1 MKRKISSKRNRS
13 DYEIGFGRP
22 PKATQFK
29 KGTSGNKKGR
39 PKGTKNIAT
48 LFHEAMHQR
57 VVISENGQRRTVTK
71 IEAALIQFA
80 NKAATGDPKAIQASI
95 NIARELGDLK
105 PDPSQG
111 SEVIRFGLKVFQ
123 KDPETGE
130 SVRMKPGSTER
141 YDDDDDD

>member
-95 NIARELGDLK
+95 NIARELGYLK
-105 PDPSQG
+105 LPDPSRG
-111 SEVIRFGLKVFQ
+111 SEVIKFGLRVFE

-141 YDDDDDD
+141 YDD

>member
-95 NIARELGDLK
+95 NIARELGYLK
-105 PDPSQG
+105 LPDPSQE
-111 SEVIRFGLKVFQ
+111 SEVIEFGLRVFE
-123 KDPETGE
+123 KNPETGE

-141 YDDDDDD
+141 YDD